1 MDSLLPELQFLG
13 NDHHREPDLRILK
26 TLVETVYIILGKGG
40 KEVRTDMKGM
50 GAYLVMRELH
60 LDIEDDGVRA
70 ACERVVDVLMVDEE
84 HERTSGR
91 KNEEREEEEKQK
103 KQQARIT
110 ESPDAP
116 IIHQNLTFA
125 ETSKASLEKASTS
138 ASSEKEQ
145 QHFPLQL
152 AKALSERPPPST
164 TAVPNTEHDGNSEK
178 TKADDADDNDEN
190 DNRIVEIF

>member
-26 TLVETVYIILGKGG
+26 TLVETVYIILGKGT
-40 KEVRTDMKGM
+40 KEVRTEMKKM

-70 ACERVVDVLMVDEE
+70 ACERVVDVLMIDEE
-84 HERTSGR
+84 NEGASRK
-91 KNEEREEEEKQK
+91 KNEEREDEKQE
-103 KQQARIT
+103 ARIT

-116 IIHQNLTFA
+116 TSHQDLVIT
-125 ETSKASLEKASTS
+125 ETTKASLDKASAS
-138 ASSEKEQ
+138 AYSEKEQ
-145 QHFPLQL
+145 RSPPSQL
-152 AKALSERPPPST
+152 AKPLSECPPPLT
-164 TAVPNTEHDGNSEK
+164 TPVPDTKHDNDKGKTEAN
-178 TKADDADDNDEN
+178 DDDDDDEN